1 MTRKPK
7 SLRRLKELPLVSICT
22 PTFNRRP
29 FIPSL
34 ITMVDSQD
42 YPKDRIEWIVLDD
55 GTDCVKD
62 LLDGLP
68 GVRYIRSEE
77 RMSIGK
83 KRNILNRQAKG
94 SIIVN
99 MDDDDF
105 YPSTRITHAVE
116 MLIAHPSA
124 LCAGSG
130 EMYSFM
136 TSSQEVFKI
145 GPFGKKQATPA
156 TFAFRRKLLDQTEF
170 SDEAEVAEG
179 EKFLKGYTIPFV
191 QLEPKKTIIAI
202 SHPQQSYISEDN
214 IRNGG
219 VKSDFSLKALVKENH
234 HVAFYSES
242 LSQLLED
249 YPEGT
254 LEHKPSLTEQV
265 AILSKKMQENAA
277 AAAEK
282 DSQAMRDAKTNVSIT
297 LGDGKQHTLTNGE
310 VEFLLRKQTKE
321 LAELR
326 EEIKNLQ
333 DRLKDAEDLDDNE
346 PGISL
351 EIDE

>member
-34 ITMVDSQD
+34 ISMVDSQD

-77 RMSIGK
+77 RMCIGK
-83 KRNILNRQAKG
+83 KRNLLNQEARG

-105 YPSTRITHAVE
+105 YPSSRVTHAVE

-130 EMYSFM
+130 EMYSYL
-136 TSSQEVFKI
+136 TSSHELFKI

-156 TFAFRRKLLDQTEF
+156 TFAFRRKLLEQTEY
-170 SDEAEVAEG
+170 SDEAEVSEG
-179 EKFLKGYTIPFV
+179 EKFLKDYTVPFV

-202 SHPQQSYISEDN
+202 SHPHQSYISEEN

-219 VKSDFSLKALVKENH
+219 VKSDIALKDLVKEERL
-234 HVAFYSES
+234 VTFYSER
-242 LSQLLED
+242 LAFLLED

-254 LEHKPSLTEQV
+254 LEHKPALAEQV
-265 AILSKKMQENAA
+265 AALSKKKEEDAI
-277 AAAEK
+277 AEAQK
-282 DSQAMRDAKTNVSIT
+282 NSKAMREAKTNVTIT
-297 LGDGKQHTLTNGE
+297 LEDGQKHILTNGE
-310 VEFLLRKQTKE
+310 VEFLLQKQGKE
-321 LAELR
+321 LLELR
-326 EEIKNLQ
+326 EEIKTLQ
-333 DRLKDAEDLDDNE
+333 DRLKEAEDIDNDK
-346 PGISL
+346 PSISL